1 MAYTNIMTIIYP
13 VGSIYQSINNTSP
26 STLFGGQW
34 VAIQDRFLVGAGEA
48 YSGKATGGE
57 ATHKLTIAEMP
68 SHQHGNPQCW
78 KWEASSGY
86 NTGTAQITDNITA
99 KNGNT
104 QVQSSFYTGGRR
116 TQQHAALLRRLHV
129 VSPSIDIFPAR
140 EVL

>member
-34 VAIQDRFLVGAGEA
+34 VAIQDRFLVGAGKA

-68 SHQHGNPQCW
+68 NHQHGNSQCW
-78 KWEASSGY
+78 KWEVSLGY
-86 NTGTAQITDNITA
+86 NTGTAQITDNITT
-99 KNGNT
+99 KNGNA
-104 QVQSSFYTGGRR
+104 QVQSSFYTGGGGAHNNMPPYYGVFMWYRR
-116 TQQHAALLRRLHV
+116 A
-129 VSPSIDIFPAR
+129 
-140 EVL
+140 